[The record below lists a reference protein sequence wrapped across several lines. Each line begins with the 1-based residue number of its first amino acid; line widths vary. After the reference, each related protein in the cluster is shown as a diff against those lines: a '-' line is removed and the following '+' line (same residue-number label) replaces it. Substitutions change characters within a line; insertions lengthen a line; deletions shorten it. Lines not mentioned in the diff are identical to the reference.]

1 MTCFYEH
8 ICDRSKF
15 LGTKINMGYGDFN
28 QNNNAQNKGLLAS
41 GWRPLNRDLDLEFF
55 ANLVV
60 NDTWNLTKR
69 TADLVSDIADALSR
83 KQYSWWANILNVF
96 SDGVQYEFNELWNY
110 ITPEPA
116 SPDRRHKDMLVAQT
130 PIVQLISR
138 DSIPIEYVLNRLEET
153 TVKNIL
159 DILGKPDLIT
169 QYYWER
175 YFYYPPERFTSWER
189 LEVLGYV
196 SAYWQEYD
204 IWVQVETLEKGK
216 RQYTISA
223 QDLAPLINKAT
234 YDLAVILSG
243 YKSRVGRIHSEYPI
257 KSFPAEIQSFSDRVQ
272 QAILE
277 EDRVA
282 VLINGAPGTGKTVWT
297 QAIAK
302 EVLMPLGY
310 VIFILDR
317 DAVEN
322 FVPPNYLERICLIIN
337 EADNL
342 AKNRALESAQDNSKT
357 EHILSL
363 LDGTLYQ
370 SVIDD
375 AGIHM
380 QQKLVVLMTC
390 NTTERMDPALLR
402 KGRIDFTCEFIHKFV

>member
-1 MTCFYEH
+1 MTCFYKH

-28 QNNNAQNKGLLAS
+28 QNNNAQNKGLLAL

-116 SPDRRHKDMLVAQT
+116 SPDRRHKDMLIAQT

-175 YFYYPPERFTSWER
+175 YFYYPPEQFTSWER

>member
-1 MTCFYEH
+1 
-8 ICDRSKF
+8 
-15 LGTKINMGYGDFN
+15 MGYGDFN
-28 QNNNAQNKGLLAS
+28 QNNNAQNKGLLAA
-41 GWRPLNRDLDLEFF
+41 GWRPLNRDLDVGFF
-55 ANLVV
+55 TNIVV

-69 TADLVSDIADALSR
+69 GVDFLSDVADALSR

-96 SDGVQYEFNELWNY
+96 SDSVQYEFNELWNY
-110 ITPEPA
+110 ITPDPA
-116 SPDRRHKDMLVAQT
+116 APDRRHKDVIVAQT
-130 PIVQLISR
+130 PIVQFVSR
-138 DSIPIEYVLNRLEET
+138 DSIPIEYVLNRLEEI

-159 DILGKPDLIT
+159 EILGKPDLIT

-175 YFYYPPERFTSWER
+175 YFYYPTDRFTSWER

-196 SAYWQEYD
+196 SAYWKEYD
-204 IWVQVETLEKGK
+204 IWVQVETYEKGK

-223 QDLAPLINKAT
+223 KDLAPLISKAT

-243 YKSRVGRIHSEYPI
+243 YKSRVGKINSDYPI
-257 KSFPAEIQSFSDRVQ
+257 RSFPAEIQSFTDRVQ

-277 EDRVA
+277 ERQVA
-282 VLINGAPGTGKTVWT
+282 VLVNGEPGTGKTVWT
-297 QAIAK
+297 QALAK

-322 FVPPNYLERICLIIN
+322 FVPPSYLERICLIIN

-342 AKNRALESAQDNSKT
+342 AKNRALESAQDNSTT
-357 EHILSL
+357 EHILGL

-370 SVIDD
+370 SVIDES
-375 AGIHM
+375 GIHL

-390 NTTERMDPALLR
+390 NTTDRMDPALLR
-402 KGRIDFTCEFIHKFV
+402 KGRIDFTYEFVHKFV

>member
-1 MTCFYEH
+1 
-8 ICDRSKF
+8 
-15 LGTKINMGYGDFN
+15 MGYGDFN
-28 QNNNAQNKGLLAS
+28 QNNNAQNKGLLAL

-223 QDLAPLINKAT
+223 EDLAPLINKAT

-243 YKSRVGRIHSEYPI
+243 YKSRVGRVHSEYPI

>member
-1 MTCFYEH
+1 
-8 ICDRSKF
+8 
-15 LGTKINMGYGDFN
+15 MGYGDFN
-28 QNNNAQNKGLLAS
+28 QNNNAQNKGLLAA
-41 GWRPLNRDLDLEFF
+41 GWRPLNRDLDVGFL
-55 ANLVV
+55 ANIVV

-69 TADLVSDIADALSR
+69 GVDFASDVADALSR

-96 SDGVQYEFNELWNY
+96 SDSVQYEFNELWNY
-110 ITPEPA
+110 ITPDPA
-116 SPDRRHKDMLVAQT
+116 APDRRHKDVIVAQT
-130 PIVQLISR
+130 PIVQFVSR
-138 DSIPIEYVLNRLEET
+138 DSIPIEYVLNRLEEI

-159 DILGKPDLIT
+159 EILGKPDLIT

-175 YFYYPPERFTSWER
+175 YFYYPTDRFTSWER

-204 IWVQVETLEKGK
+204 IWVQVETYEKGK

-223 QDLAPLINKAT
+223 KDLAPLINKAT

-243 YKSRVGRIHSEYPI
+243 YKSRVGKINSDYPI
-257 KSFPAEIQSFSDRVQ
+257 RSFPAEIQSFTDRVQ

-277 EDRVA
+277 ERQVA
-282 VLINGAPGTGKTVWT
+282 VLVNGEPGTGKTVWT
-297 QAIAK
+297 QALAK

-310 VIFILDR
+310 VIFILDH

-322 FVPPNYLERICLIIN
+322 FVPPSYLERICLIIN

-357 EHILSL
+357 EHILGL

-370 SVIDD
+370 SVIDES
-375 AGIHM
+375 GIHI

-390 NTTERMDPALLR
+390 NTTDRMDPALLR
-402 KGRIDFTCEFIHKFV
+402 KGRIDFTYEFVHKFV

>member
-1 MTCFYEH
+1 
-8 ICDRSKF
+8 
-15 LGTKINMGYGDFN
+15 MGYDNYSQGN
-28 QNNNAQNKGLLAS
+28 SVRNKGLLAS
-41 GWRPLNRDLDLEFF
+41 GWRPLNRDLDLGFF
-55 ANLVV
+55 ANIVV
-60 NDTWNLTKR
+60 NDTWSLAKR
-69 TADLVSDIADALSR
+69 SADFLSDVADALSR

-96 SDGVQYEFNELWNY
+96 SENVQYEFNELWNY
-110 ITPEPA
+110 ITPDPA
-116 SPDRRHKDMLVAQT
+116 APDRRHKDVIIAQT
-130 PIVQLISR
+130 PIVQLVSR
-138 DSIPIEYVLNRLEET
+138 DSIPIEYVLNRLEEI

-159 DILGKPDLIT
+159 EILGKPDLIT

-175 YFYYPPERFTSWER
+175 YFYYPLDRFTTWDR

-196 SAYWQEYD
+196 SAYWQEHD
-204 IWVQVETLEKGK
+204 IWVQIETFDKGK

-223 QDLAPLINKAT
+223 PDLAPFISKAT

-243 YKSRVGRIHSEYPI
+243 YKSRVGKVNSEYPI
-257 KSFPAEIQSFSDRVQ
+257 RTFPAEIQSFSDRVQ
-272 QAILE
+272 ETILAQNQ
-277 EDRVA
+277 VA
-282 VLINGAPGTGKTVWT
+282 VLINGAPGTGKTAWT
-297 QAIAK
+297 QALAK

-322 FVPPNYLERICLIIN
+322 FVPPSYLEKICLIIN

-342 AKNRALESAQDNSKT
+342 AKNRALESAQDNSQT

-370 SVIDD
+370 SVIDES
-375 AGIHM
+375 GIHM
-380 QQKLVVLMTC
+380 KQKLVVLMTC

-402 KGRIDFTCEFIHKFV
+402 KGRIDFIYEFVHKFV

>member
-1 MTCFYEH
+1 
-8 ICDRSKF
+8 
-15 LGTKINMGYGDFN
+15 MGYGDFN
-28 QNNNAQNKGLLAS
+28 QNNNAQSKGLLAA
-41 GWRPLNRDLDLEFF
+41 GWRPLNRDLDVGFL
-55 ANLVV
+55 ANIVV
-60 NDTWNLTKR
+60 NDTWNLSKR
-69 TADLVSDIADALSR
+69 GVDFLSDVADALSR

-96 SDGVQYEFNELWNY
+96 SDSVQYEFNELWNY
-110 ITPEPA
+110 ITPDPA
-116 SPDRRHKDMLVAQT
+116 APDRRHKDVIVAQT
-130 PIVQLISR
+130 PIVQFVSR
-138 DSIPIEYVLNRLEET
+138 DSIPIEYVLNRLEEI

-159 DILGKPDLIT
+159 EILGKPDLIT

-175 YFYYPPERFTSWER
+175 YFYYPTDRFTSWER

-204 IWVQVETLEKGK
+204 IWVQVETYEKGK

-223 QDLAPLINKAT
+223 KDLAPLINKAT

-243 YKSRVGRIHSEYPI
+243 YKSRVGKINSDHPI
-257 KSFPAEIQSFSDRVQ
+257 RSFPAEIQSFTDRVQ
-272 QAILE
+272 QAILDE
-277 EDRVA
+277 RQVA
-282 VLINGAPGTGKTVWT
+282 VLVNGEPGTGKTVWT
-297 QAIAK
+297 QALAK

-310 VIFILDR
+310 VIFILDH

-322 FVPPNYLERICLIIN
+322 FVPPSYLERICLIIN

-357 EHILSL
+357 EHILGL

-370 SVIDD
+370 SVIDES
-375 AGIHM
+375 GIHI

-390 NTTERMDPALLR
+390 NTTDRMDPALLR
-402 KGRIDFTCEFIHKFV
+402 KGRIDFTYEFVHKFV

>member
-1 MTCFYEH
+1 
-8 ICDRSKF
+8 
-15 LGTKINMGYGDFN
+15 MGYGDFN
-28 QNNNAQNKGLLAS
+28 QNNNSQSKGLLAA
-41 GWRPLNRDLDLEFF
+41 GWRPLNRDLDLGFF
-55 ANLVV
+55 TNIVV
-60 NDTWNLTKR
+60 NDTWNLAKR
-69 TADLVSDIADALSR
+69 SADFFSDVADAVSR

-96 SDGVQYEFNELWNY
+96 SDSVQYEFNELWNY
-110 ITPEPA
+110 ITPDPA
-116 SPDRRHKDMLVAQT
+116 SPDRRHKDVLVAQT
-130 PIVQLISR
+130 PIVQLVSR
-138 DSIPIEYVLNRLEET
+138 DSIPIDYVLNRLEEI
-153 TVKNIL
+153 TVRNIL
-159 DILGKPDLIT
+159 EILGKPDLIT

-175 YFYYPPERFTSWER
+175 YFYYPVDRFTSWDR

-196 SAYWQEYD
+196 SAYWKEYD
-204 IWVQVETLEKGK
+204 IWVQVETFEKGK
-216 RQYTISA
+216 RQYSISA
-223 QDLAPLINKAT
+223 KDLAPLINKAT

-243 YKSRVGRIHSEYPI
+243 YKSRVGKINSDYPI
-257 KSFPAEIQSFSDRVQ
+257 RSFSAEIQGFSDRVQ

-277 EDRVA
+277 NDRLA
-282 VLINGAPGTGKTVWT
+282 VLVNGAPGTGKTVWT

-310 VIFILDR
+310 VIFILDH

-322 FVPPNYLERICLIIN
+322 FVPPSYLERICLIIN

-370 SVIDD
+370 SVIDES
-375 AGIHM
+375 GIHL

-390 NTTERMDPALLR
+390 NTTDRMDPALLR
-402 KGRIDFTCEFIHKFV
+402 KGRIDFTYEFVHKFV

>member
-1 MTCFYEH
+1 
-8 ICDRSKF
+8 
-15 LGTKINMGYGDFN
+15 
-28 QNNNAQNKGLLAS
+28 
-41 GWRPLNRDLDLEFF
+41 
-55 ANLVV
+55 
-60 NDTWNLTKR
+60 
-69 TADLVSDIADALSR
+69 
-83 KQYSWWANILNVF
+83 
-96 SDGVQYEFNELWNY
+96 
-110 ITPEPA
+110 
-116 SPDRRHKDMLVAQT
+116 MLIAQT

-204 IWVQVETLEKGK
+204 IWVQVVTLEKGK

-223 QDLAPLINKAT
+223 EDLAPLINKAT

-282 VLINGAPGTGKTVWT
+282 VLVNGAPGTGKTVWT

-375 AGIHM
+375 AGIHI